1 MESYQWGGE
10 REKNGGKGTRNK
22 KHKWQVKN
30 IQGEVK
36 NSIGNGEAKELI
48 CTSHGHEQRQGNA
61 GMRGGA
67 GRRGGAG
74 QWGIKRRKKMRQ
86 L

>member
-1 MESYQWGGE
+1 MKGYQRGGGGDRME
-10 REKNGGKGTRNK
+10 GKGTRNK

-48 CTSHGHEQRQGNA
+48 CTSHGHEHRQGNA
-61 GMRGGA
+61 GTRGGA